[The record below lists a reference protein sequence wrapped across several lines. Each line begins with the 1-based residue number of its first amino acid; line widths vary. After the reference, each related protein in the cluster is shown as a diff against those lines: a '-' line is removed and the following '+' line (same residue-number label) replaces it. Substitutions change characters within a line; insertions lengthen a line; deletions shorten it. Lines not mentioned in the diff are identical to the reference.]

1 MKFLWST
8 HHKHGV
14 WLCTRRLHKG
24 SFRWP
29 RADDAA
35 WHLTPDEFN
44 WLIAGVDWQQVKG
57 HDLTKWVWQ
66 NESESPPENPQN
78 IVLTQ

>member
-1 MKFLWST
+1 T
-8 HHKHGV
+8 GV

-29 RADDAA
+29 RADDAV

-44 WLIAGVDWQQVKG
+44 WLITGVDWQQVRG
-57 HDLTKWVWQ
+57 HDLAKWVYRDTSTVAQ
-66 NESESPPENPQN
+66 NN
-78 IVLTQ
+78 IITT